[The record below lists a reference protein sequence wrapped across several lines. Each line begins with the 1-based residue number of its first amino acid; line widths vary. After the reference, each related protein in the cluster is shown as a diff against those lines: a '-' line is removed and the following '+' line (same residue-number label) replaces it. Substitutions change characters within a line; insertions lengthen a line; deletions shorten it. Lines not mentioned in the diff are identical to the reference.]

1 MNQSK
6 SMKMIMLILV
16 TFLAFFLVPSPIISG
31 GDDVLKIE
39 NAITDLTSQLRAS
52 LSNTQFR
59 HIGIAEFGPTGGAS
73 IKLGPY
79 LSDKLTAGIAQGGSV
94 EIIERSKLDL
104 IIGEQRLGQTGMVDE
119 KSAQQVGKLL
129 GIHAFV
135 LGNYT
140 VVGKY
145 VDVNARLVDAGTG
158 KVVSVSSVKIKKD
171 DDIAELFEPLVPATP
186 LQLESALLVQ
196 RKTDKGYDGV
206 MVKEGDTLYTND
218 NFKLFI
224 RTNEDCYIYAL
235 MFSSNG
241 KVEKIFPLESINMS
255 NRIQGK
261 QDYFVPL
268 GSDWY
273 FLDENT
279 GTETI
284 FIIASYEP
292 MRDIDKLLM
301 DMENASAE
309 AQAEEA
315 RKAEENLN
323 VGTRG
328 VGGVRPGAKVT
339 TTTSDGKKIEKVSEV
354 VTGKVKVVR
363 KISFQHR

>member
-1 MNQSK
+1 MYHAK
-6 SMKMIMLILV
+6 MKKVAQVMFV
-16 TFLAFFLVPSPIISG
+16 SFLMFFLTPHSLISG
-31 GDDVLKIE
+31 DILKIE
-39 NAITDLTSQLRAS
+39 DAILELTNQLSAS
-52 LSNTQFR
+52 LRNTQFKR
-59 HIGIAEFGPTGGAS
+59 IGIAEFTPTGGAG

-79 LSDKLTAGIAQGGSV
+79 LSDKLTAGIAQSGNV

-104 IIGEQRLGQTGMVDE
+104 IIAEQRLGQTGLVDE
-119 KSAQQVGKLL
+119 NSAQQVGRLL
-129 GIHAFV
+129 GIQAFV

-158 KVVSVSSVKIKKD
+158 KVVSVSSVKIKKE
-171 DDIAELFEPLVPATP
+171 DDIAELFEPLVPPTP
-186 LQLESALLVQ
+186 LQLETALIVQ
-196 RKTDKGYDGV
+196 RKTERGYEGV
-206 MVKEGDTLYTND
+206 MVRDGDTLYTND

-224 RTNEDCYIYAL
+224 RTNEDCYIYVL

-241 KVEKIFPLESINMS
+241 KVEKIFPYASINMS

-261 QDYFVPL
+261 QDYFVPPAN
-268 GSDWY
+268 DWY

-284 FIIASYEP
+284 FFIASYEP
-292 MRDIDKLLM
+292 LRDIDKLLM

-309 AQAEEA
+309 VQAEEA
-315 RKAEENLN
+315 RKAEQNLIA
-323 VGTRG
+323 GSRG
-328 VGGVRPGAKVT
+328 IGGVRPGATVT
-339 TTTSDGKKIEKVSEV
+339 VTTSDGKKIEKVSEV

-363 KISFQHR
+363 KITFQHR